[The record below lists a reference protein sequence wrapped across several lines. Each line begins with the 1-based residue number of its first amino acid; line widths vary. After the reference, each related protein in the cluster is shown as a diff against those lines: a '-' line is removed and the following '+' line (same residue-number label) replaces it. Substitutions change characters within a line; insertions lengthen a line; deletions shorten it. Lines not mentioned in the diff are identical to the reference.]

1 MEKKTIGKFISV
13 LRKAN
18 GMTQRDLADKLFV
31 SDKTVSRWECDEC
44 TPDLTLIPAIAEI
57 FGITTDE
64 LLRGE
69 RNNASVGEDVTS
81 VKQKTKSDKQFKAML
96 YSRELKYKNLT
107 LVSVGLIA
115 LALIVS
121 MIFNLG
127 FLKGIIGFCVSAV
140 FLIASVICQTC
151 FASSARMP
159 LDEDEDDHAE
169 EVKKTNSNIIKR
181 ALKVFFGAI
190 VMLMFI
196 LPIAF
201 VGDAYR
207 GLTIDS
213 WLKIGLLL
221 VFVTLILV
229 YIVYILVIRKKLI
242 RKELLYCDK
251 NEEEKNKY
259 EVKLLGKTLTVAF
272 SIAVVLFAGILVLN
286 SIGYEAFAQE
296 VVFNDDDDWQS
307 FKEFMKNGKGFS
319 VSQSD
324 FWHNVYTEPVSGI
337 EDPEQSGYMKDYLYY
352 KNGDEYISY
361 ECLPNFVS
369 QIRYL
374 EFNEDGSPA
383 EIAVYTS
390 EAMFNASRVYDAIGV
405 SLLLLIAADFAV
417 CALVYVVK
425 IVKRR

>member
-69 RNNASVGEDVTS
+69 RNNASADDENNVA
-81 VKQKTKSDKQFKAML
+81 KQKTKSDKQFKAML
-96 YSRELKYKNLT
+96 YNREVKYKNLT

-115 LALIVS
+115 LALIAA

-127 FLKGIIGFCVSAV
+127 FLKGIVGFCVASV
-140 FLIASVICQTC
+140 FLIASVICQAC

-159 LDEDEDDHAE
+159 LNVDEDDYTE
-169 EVKKTNSNIIKR
+169 TVKIANSKIIKR
-181 ALKVFFGAI
+181 ELKVFFGAFM
-190 VMLMFI
+190 MLVFI
-196 LPIAF
+196 LPIAL
-201 VGDAYR
+201 VGDAYV
-207 GLTIDS
+207 GLNIDS
-213 WLKIGLLL
+213 WLPIGLLL
-221 VFVTLILV
+221 SLIALIVT
-229 YIVYILVIRKKLI
+229 YILYILIIRKKLI
-242 RKELLYCDK
+242 QKELLYCDK
-251 NEEEKNKY
+251 NEEEKNRY
-259 EVKLLGKTLTVAF
+259 ELKLLGKTLTVAF

-286 SIGYEAFAQE
+286 GIGYSAFAKE
-296 VVFNDDDDWQS
+296 VVFTDEDDWQS

-319 VSQSD
+319 SSQSD
-324 FWHNVYTEPVSGI
+324 FWHNVYTEPVESM
-337 EDPEQSGYMKDYLYY
+337 EDPDQATDIKNHLYY
-352 KNGDEYISY
+352 KDGHEYLSY
-361 ECLPNFVS
+361 ECHPVFVS

-383 EIAVYTS
+383 EIAVYTM
-390 EAMFNASRVYDAIGV
+390 EAMFDASRIYDAIGI
-405 SLLLLIAADFAV
+405 SLLLLIAVDFVV
-417 CALVYVVK
+417 CSLVYVVK